1 MKDQNQH
8 LKSLLQKNNISFED
22 TKEESLTFVTQGS
35 ENPTVKC
42 ENCLKEIDKSK
53 MRLHHAYCLKNIK
66 KCQFC
71 NIPCDGEKGF
81 EQHINGSKGDYT
93 SISIAIEE
101 NDLKKL
107 LDI

>member
-1 MKDQNQH
+1 
-8 LKSLLQKNNISFED
+8 
-22 TKEESLTFVTQGS
+22 
-35 ENPTVKC
+35 
-42 ENCLKEIDKSK
+42 

-71 NIPCDGEKGF
+71 NIPCDGESGF
-81 EQHINGSKGDYT
+81 DQHILGTKGDYT

-107 LDI
+107 LDIQMHMPKT

>member
-1 MKDQNQH
+1 
-8 LKSLLQKNNISFED
+8 
-22 TKEESLTFVTQGS
+22 
-35 ENPTVKC
+35 
-42 ENCLKEIDKSK
+42 
-53 MRLHHAYCLKNIK
+53 MRLHLAYCLKNIK

-71 NIPCDGEKGF
+71 NTPCDGEKGF
-81 EQHINGSKGDYT
+81 DQHILACKGGYT